1 MFSFSEVVFLG
12 NVIAQFQKMSDKP
25 VNYPY
30 FLYNYF
36 EKVPSECWPK
46 KKEIMKS
53 ISNHLPKSLESLPVF
68 GFFTKRMTVPLFG

>member
-1 MFSFSEVVFLG
+1 MFSSSEVVFLG

-25 VNYPY
+25 VNYHC

-36 EKVPSECWPK
+36 DKVPSECWPK

-53 ISNHLPKSLESLPVF
+53 IFNHFPKKIRKLVARKK
-68 GFFTKRMTVPLFG
+68 GV